1 VVTGKVKK
9 DISPIDVVTSLLPT
23 GTVSGAPKLRAI
35 ERIYEV
41 RPEKRG
47 IYSGGVGYINC
58 NQELDFAL
66 AIRTMLV
73 DDDYVNVEAGCGV
86 VFDSVPEK
94 ELEETKLKVK
104 SLLEVHP

>member
-1 VVTGKVKK
+1 
-9 DISPIDVVTSLLPT
+9 SPITIVTILLPT
-23 GTVSGAPKLRAI
+23 VTVSGAHIPRAI

-41 RPEKRG
+41 IHQKRG
-47 IYSGGVGYINC
+47 IYSGGLGYINC

-66 AIRTMLV
+66 AILTMLV
-73 DDDYVNVEAGCGV
+73 DNEHVNVEAGCGL